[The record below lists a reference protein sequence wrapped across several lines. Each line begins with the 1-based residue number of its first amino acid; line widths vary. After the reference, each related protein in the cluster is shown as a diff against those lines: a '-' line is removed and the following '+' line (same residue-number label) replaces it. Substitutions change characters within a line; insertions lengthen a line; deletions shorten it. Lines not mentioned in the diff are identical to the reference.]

1 MVQACNPQP
10 SGLQRDLF
18 PLSHQFR
25 MLAPSLGL
33 LRMKTSL
40 LFLPHPSS
48 LLGHTAELAK
58 GEKTIKQE
66 TLVWEWGRWLRG
78 QESACRDTGDRV
90 PSPGREDAPQEGTA
104 AHCSVLAWRVP
115 WTQEPGGLQSVG
127 SRGIEHCLGLNSI
140 SRIAALLIPIV
151 SNSPCRTFSQ
161 GVCETRRLT
170 RLDRGLAETAAPLH
184 PMP

>member
-1 MVQACNPQP
+1 MVQARNPQP

-25 MLAPSLGL
+25 MLAPSLGF
-33 LRMKTSL
+33 LRRKTSL
-40 LFLPHPSS
+40 LFLLHPSS

-66 TLVWEWGRWLRG
+66 TLDWEWGRWLRG
-78 QESACRDTGDRV
+78 HESACRDTGDQV
-90 PSPGREDAPQEGTA
+90 PSLSREDAPQEGTA

-115 WTQEPGGLQSVG
+115 WTRAQRAAVRGVTRDRTLLATEQHQPR
-127 SRGIEHCLGLNSI
+127 SRLAHSLM
-140 SRIAALLIPIV
+140 
-151 SNSPCRTFSQ
+151 SNSTCRTLSQ

-170 RLDRGLAETAAPLH
+170 RLDGRWAEPAAPLH
-184 PMP
+184 PRPG

>member
-1 MVQACNPQP
+1 MKSSLKLCSSRKSRYVVQAGNPQP

-58 GEKTIKQE
+58 GVKTIKQE
-66 TLVWEWGRWLRG
+66 ILVWEWGRWLRG
-78 QESACRDTGDRV
+78 RESACRDTGDRV
-90 PSPGREDAPQEGTA
+90 PSPGREDVPQEGTA

-127 SRGIEHCLGLNSI
+127 VTRDRTLLGTEQHQLHSHLAHSHHVSQHRLHLFSGCL
-140 SRIAALLIPIV
+140 
-151 SNSPCRTFSQ
+151 
-161 GVCETRRLT
+161 
-170 RLDRGLAETAAPLH
+170 
-184 PMP
+184 